1 MKVELL
7 RRAPKR
13 ISRRFTVSLDQ
24 GASRAHFQR
33 LPHRKQQHLIETLT
47 VVTRGR
53 VGARQV
59 PVSSWSSR
67 PAKNKRTLSFN
78 FKCHPQ
84 APTFLAFRQV
94 CPLTISRSGCEL
106 QAPEVILGLL
116 HRGAK
121 GVAVV
126 TRLFRPTS
134 SRVRMVLEAMREV
147 VQAVVQR
154 TTLPTACCR
163 TPFEGVSCVRF
174 DWPAPDAAPC
184 SSSSFE
190 QAHCATHVVLALMG
204 SPCEV
209 ARTPCTALDFRSG
222 AGPMQVMTL
231 RIED

>member
-1 MKVELL
+1 MRSCARV
-7 RRAPKR
+7 PKQL
-13 ISRRFTVSLDQ
+13 SRRFTVSLDR
-24 GASRAHFQR
+24 GTSRAHFQR
-33 LPHRKQQHLIETLT
+33 LSHRKQQYRIETLT
-47 VVTRGR
+47 VETRGR
-53 VGARQV
+53 VGARQALIQ
-59 PVSSWSSR
+59 PRSGHL
-67 PAKNKRTLSFN
+67 PKNKSTLSFN

-84 APTFLAFRQV
+84 APASWACRRV
-94 CPLTISRSGCEL
+94 SPLTFAPSRCEL
-106 QAPEVILGLL
+106 RAPEAILGLL

-190 QAHCATHVVLALMG
+190 QAHCAAHVVLALMG